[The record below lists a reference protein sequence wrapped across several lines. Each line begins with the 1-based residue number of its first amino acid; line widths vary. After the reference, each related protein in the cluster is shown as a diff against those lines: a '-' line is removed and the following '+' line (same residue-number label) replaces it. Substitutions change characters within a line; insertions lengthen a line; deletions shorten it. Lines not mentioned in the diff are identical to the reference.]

1 MGSFRFFDDFNM
13 KSPLDSYID
22 KLQDLL
28 AEGRYYD
35 ATVLSSQ
42 INNISGVS
50 SSVDRASHF

>member
-28 AEGRYYD
+28 AEGRYDD

>member
-1 MGSFRFFDDFNM
+1 MGSFRFFDDFNL

-28 AEGRYYD
+28 AEGRYDD

>member
-28 AEGRYYD
+28 AEGRYDD

-42 INNISGVS
+42 INNITGVS